1 MFHLRRQPS
10 QHSVAALAAAAA
22 VLLVAIVGFSVRAPL
37 SRVPENS
44 MKFVVGVM
52 LTAFGIFGVQK
63 APARTGQATTS
74 LCWF

>member
-1 MFHLRRQPS
+1 
-10 QHSVAALAAAAA
+10 
-22 VLLVAIVGFSVRAPL
+22 
-37 SRVPENS
+37 